1 MEVQEDNDLV
11 ESEEMETTD
20 VDSPEEGE
28 LEESEEEEEEPS
40 KRRNWV
46 KSALLVLRDVG
57 IALLVVLLV
66 FVALWAYS
74 GVWPPIVVV
83 ESSSMQH
90 DDFASSVGVIDTGD
104 LVIVQNTN
112 SIKEVEPYVQSQCS
126 GHATYGD
133 EGDVI
138 IYNEM
143 GGGDK
148 PIIHRALIWLEFN
161 TTTNNSFDVP
171 GLECDKWV
179 SGVNWE
185 GENRNGSQPNVI
197 LQEPRN
203 INFTLTLTLDS
214 AYRNRNVTLNLENL
228 IGDMVKDDD
237 WNDGGFIAMG
247 DNNDHPDGSLIK
259 HEWIIGKARGELP
272 WFGLIKLSVSGD
284 IPWGK
289 VCSAPSERGCAADN
303 SWTSLIVA
311 LVILIA
317 VPIALDVVLGFYQR
331 HKKNKELVDQAQ
343 EEEEED
349 SEADEEEVEE
359 EIEEESSEEDP
370 EEETEDSLET
380 E

>member
-1 MEVQEDNDLV
+1 MDEQEDSDLTDD
-11 ESEEMETTD
+11 EEMETTD
-20 VDSPEEGE
+20 VSSPEEE
-28 LEESEEEEEEPS
+28 EVEESEEERPESP
-40 KRRNWV
+40 RGRNWV
-46 KSALLVLRDVG
+46 KSTLPILRDVA
-57 IALLVVLLV
+57 IAMLVVFLV

-112 SIKEVEPYVQSQCS
+112 SRKEVEPYVQSQCS

-138 IYNEM
+138 IYNER

-171 GLECDKWV
+171 SLECDRWV
-179 SGVNWE
+179 SGVNWW
-185 GENRNGSQPNVI
+185 GVNSTGLVS
-197 LQEPRN
+197 EPRN
-203 INFTLTLTLDS
+203 IEYSLEISVISAHRNLNINMSISSLLTEIKADETW
-214 AYRNRNVTLNLENL
+214 T
-228 IGDMVKDDD
+228 
-237 WNDGGFIAMG
+237 DGGFIALG
-247 DNNDHPDGSLIK
+247 DNNDHQDGSLIK

-289 VCSAPSERGCAADN
+289 VCSAPSERYCAADN
-303 SWTSLIVA
+303 SWTSIIISLVLLIG
-311 LVILIA
+311 
-317 VPIALDVVLGFYQR
+317 VPIGLDVGLGFYQR
-331 HKKNKELVDQAQ
+331 HKKNKALREEAMKDEEPPSEED
-343 EEEEED
+343 EEEGEVED
-349 SEADEEEVEE
+349 SEEETVEE
-359 EIEEESSEEDP
+359 ESEEESEE
-370 EEETEDSLET
+370 SLED
-380 E
+380 